1 MNTPIQ
7 GSSADIIKLAMINVY
22 NRLKNENLNAN
33 LILQVHDE
41 LLIESD
47 KSCAEVVAKIVKEE
61 MENVMKLSVPLTV
74 EVNIGGSWF
83 DAH

>member
-1 MNTPIQ
+1 
-7 GSSADIIKLAMINVY
+7 MINVY